1 MPAIIRLANESDAG
15 QILDIYAPVVRET
28 TISFEWEPPSVAEI
42 RHRMRNVMEQLPW
55 LVCDVDGLIAGYAY
69 ASPFKTRAG
78 YRWSCE
84 LTVYVNSEFHR
95 RGVGRALYAALLP
108 CLAAQGYRVAVAV
121 ITVPNPASVGL
132 HESIG
137 MRRVGS
143 YERIGYKFGQ
153 WLDDGVW
160 QMELA
165 PPSET
170 HEPPAPFHGLV
181 DTPVWENALKTG
193 VSFLRI

>member
-1 MPAIIRLANESDAG
+1 M
-15 QILDIYAPVVRET
+15 
-28 TISFEWEPPSVAEI
+28 
-42 RHRMRNVMEQLPW
+42 
-55 LVCDVDGLIAGYAY
+55 
-69 ASPFKTRAG
+69 
-78 YRWSCE
+78 
-84 LTVYVNSEFHR
+84 NSEYHR

-137 MRRVGS
+137 MRRVGAF
-143 YERIGYKFGQ
+143 EGIGYKFGQ

-170 HEPPAPFHGLV
+170 HEPPVPFHDLV
-181 DTPVWENALKTG
+181 NTPVWENALKTG
-193 VSFLRI
+193 VSFLQI